1 MIRIRDKASL
11 FTLDDAARFFNMR
24 EDTLWSAIKEGRISC
39 IGTGK
44 RGVRFTVDNL
54 LEFIDGRRVE

>member
-1 MIRIRDKASL
+1 MIRNKASF

-24 EDTLWSAIKEGRISC
+24 EDTLWNAIKEGRISC

-44 RGVRFTVDNL
+44 RGDRKSVV
-54 LEFIDGRRVE
+54 